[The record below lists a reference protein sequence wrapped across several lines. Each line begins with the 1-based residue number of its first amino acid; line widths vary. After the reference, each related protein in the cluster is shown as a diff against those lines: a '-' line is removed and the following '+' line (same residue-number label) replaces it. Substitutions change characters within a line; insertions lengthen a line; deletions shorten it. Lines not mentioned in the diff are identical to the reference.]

1 MSNIRIGQVT
11 GGAGGNGIFVDA
23 ITSVTVTDTRIQ
35 VYTFAVSA
43 ASELVVGDQN
53 GPKIKHAALGTNV
66 MDNVYIND
74 TGVKCIGKVSLAGA
88 SNAGKFYIYY
98 G

>member
-11 GGAGGNGIFVDA
+11 GGAGGNGVFVDA
-23 ITSVTVTDTRIQ
+23 ISSVTVTDTRIL
-35 VYTFAVSA
+35 VYSFAVSA

-74 TGVKCIGKVSLAGA
+74 TGVKCTGKVSLAGA

>member
-23 ITSVTVTDTRIQ
+23 ISSVTVTDTRIQ
-35 VYTFAVSA
+35 VYSFAVSA

-74 TGVKCIGKVSLAGA
+74 TGVKCTGKVSLAGA

>member
-11 GGAGGNGIFVDA
+11 GGAGGNGIFVDV

-35 VYTFAVSA
+35 VYSFAVSA

-74 TGVKCIGKVSLAGA
+74 IGVKCTGKVSLAGA